1 MTGYNL
7 NLVMRRHLKLKKAMA
22 EFKAVERSFTSTEV
36 NDIIKLDKDIEE
48 TEEMLMVFIPKNF
61 LKNQLNQLTK

>member
-22 EFKAVERSFTSTEV
+22 EFREIERSFTGNEV
-36 NDIIKLDKDIEE
+36 NAIIKLDKDINEVE
-48 TEEMLMVFIPKNF
+48 DMMMVFIPKNF
-61 LKNQLNQLTK
+61 LKTQLNELTK